1 MQKQISL
8 MPWSFL
14 LDISENKK
22 RAHWNFCL
30 NLYFYDLP
38 FKKKASKIVFIYFFV
53 SEKYEDK
60 TFSRISDVL
69 PVSDGF
75 VKYKFTSLRV
85 HRFPNSGKGWSV
97 PVHPWAPPHTPSITL
112 RVGNLIAEVF
122 LLSLNL
128 HSCCKTDVPERECG
142 LLISYTEKDEAD
154 GTQRETD
161 SLGPDFL
168 CINKFPQAP
177 VDIWHHI
184 YGIVVILKS
193 LGRLHIQHDT

>member
-1 MQKQISL
+1 MECPSSPMSSSTHSL
-8 MPWSFL
+8 
-14 LDISENKK
+14 
-22 RAHWNFCL
+22 
-30 NLYFYDLP
+30 
-38 FKKKASKIVFIYFFV
+38 
-53 SEKYEDK
+53 
-60 TFSRISDVL
+60 
-69 PVSDGF
+69 
-75 VKYKFTSLRV
+75 
-85 HRFPNSGKGWSV
+85 
-97 PVHPWAPPHTPSITL
+97 ITL

-193 LGRLHIQHDT
+193 LGRLHIQPTPNTPTEHPIHPQHARQPARGLLHAECILDQLNHTSRQSWLADVAKC

>member
-1 MQKQISL
+1 MKSEEKNPVGSL
-8 MPWSFL
+8 ISFL
-14 LDISENKK
+14 SVTVIIS
-22 RAHWNFCL
+22 
-30 NLYFYDLP
+30 
-38 FKKKASKIVFIYFFV
+38 ASFI
-53 SEKYEDK
+53 
-60 TFSRISDVL
+60 TC
-69 PVSDGF
+69 
-75 VKYKFTSLRV
+75 KFTSLWV
-85 HRFPNSGKGWSV
+85 HRFPNSGKGRSV
-97 PVHPWAPPHTPSITL
+97 SVHPWAPPHTHSITL

-142 LLISYTEKDEAD
+142 LLISYTEAD

-177 VDIWHHI
+177 VAIWHHS

-193 LGRLHIQHDT
+193 LGRLHIQHDTQYPHRVPQQAPHARQAARGILHIECVY